1 MEKKKKLK
9 ILACPANKGGCA
21 YYRIIM
27 PMEKLAE
34 LYPDDVEVR
43 FNYDPLDGEGSKE
56 RGGLLLKPHESEDL
70 KWADVVFFHNIHNY
84 GGPYTVEL
92 LKSAMELGK
101 FTHYDTDDL
110 LTDLYDGHRLKDTY
124 NDLGLSEMTKAIYAN
139 SDMVSVTQR
148 KFAERIQPFVTKAL
162 VIMKNAIDYNM
173 PCWNAPK
180 VPVPNK
186 KHTRIGWA
194 GGIHHEEDV
203 KEFRSVAMGV
213 NAKVG
218 VPNVS
223 WNFFGRPPKGPGNK
237 ERIAKGE
244 ESPDNDEWQQEV
256 WDNYEKSLSFGVSGK
271 RNVLFHPAMAS
282 NEYGFMFRGLDIV
295 IAPLQMNNFNDSKS
309 EIKAMEAGRYGLPL
323 VASNVG
329 CYDEIIKNGE
339 TGYLIDP
346 TNPRRDWIKALSTL
360 CKNRKLREELG
371 ANLKKIT
378 DEYYDINKVV
388 GGRLELYKEVMG
400 IKDRALTASK
410 YQTLPGND

>member
-1 MEKKKKLK
+1 MSEKKKKLK

-43 FNYDPLDGEGSKE
+43 FNYDPLDAEGAQE
-56 RGGLLLKPHESEDL
+56 REGALLKPDECEDI
-70 KWADVVFFHNIHNY
+70 KWADIVFFHNIHNF
-84 GGPYTVEL
+84 GGPYTVEI
-92 LKSAMELGK
+92 LKAALELGK

-110 LTDLYDGHRLKDTY
+110 LTDLYEGHRLVKTY
-124 NDLGLSEMTKAIYAN
+124 RDLGLSDLTKALYAN
-139 SDMVSVTQR
+139 SDMVSVTQA

-162 VIMKNAIDYNM
+162 VIIKNAVDYDL
-173 PCWNAPK
+173 PCWNSPKAP
-180 VPVPNK
+180 PPNK

-213 NAKVG
+213 NSKLG
-218 VPNVS
+218 VPNVT
-223 WNFFGRPPKGPGNK
+223 WNFFGRPPKGP
-237 ERIAKGE
+237 KGE
-244 ESPDNDEWQQEV
+244 KDTEQEQWQQDV
-256 WDNYEKSLSFGVSGK
+256 WDNYEKSLSFGVTRK

-282 NEYGFMFRGLDIV
+282 NEYGYMFRGLEII

-339 TGYLIDP
+339 TGYLIPPD
-346 TNPRRDWIKALSTL
+346 NPRSEWVKILTRLS
-360 CKNRKLREELG
+360 KDKQMREELG

-388 GGRLELYKEVMG
+388 GGRVELYKQVMD
-400 IKDRALTASK
+400 IKEKAIANSK
-410 YQTLPGND
+410 YKGLPGSE